1 MSKMKQ
7 SIDLQ
12 VSELANEAVQEKL
25 TTEFGKVFDNIH
37 DLNTKATDK
46 RTVTVKLEFK
56 PDDTRQV
63 VSLTTSFTTKL
74 ADTEPVGTT
83 VLTGKDISNGTIEAK
98 ELKSNTPGQTYM
110 DLENGDVKTDVGEP
124 VNVIEREEERQ
135 NLLDFRKKAGK

>member
-1 MSKMKQ
+1 MSKMKK

-83 VLTGKDISNGTIEAK
+83 VLTGKDISKRNNRGKRIE
-98 ELKSNTPGQTYM
+98 
-110 DLENGDVKTDVGEP
+110 
-124 VNVIEREEERQ
+124 I
-135 NLLDFRKKAGK
+135 